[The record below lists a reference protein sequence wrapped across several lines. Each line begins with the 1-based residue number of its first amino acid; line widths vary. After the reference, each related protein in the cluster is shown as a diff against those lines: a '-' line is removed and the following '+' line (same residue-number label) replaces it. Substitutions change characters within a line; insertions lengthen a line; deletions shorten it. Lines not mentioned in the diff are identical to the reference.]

1 MSRGLGGA
9 RDLLAAR
16 PSRRA
21 ILAASA
27 AAFPLLLSACKG
39 VQVLGSPPPPA
50 ADIRTLRAAISAEQ
64 VMVASYDAALAQVGG
79 QPAVRS
85 VLTSILAEHRQHLA
99 QLRSRLVQPPGAPG
113 ARTGHV
119 RAAAIPPG
127 VTATLG
133 FLESA
138 ELAASNRLL
147 ADLPVLPPS
156 LAQLFASIS
165 ASEAT
170 HVPFLRSAGRSR

>member
-9 RDLLAAR
+9 RDPLAAR

-21 ILAASA
+21 VLAASA

-39 VQVLGSPPPPA
+39 VQALGQPPPPA
-50 ADIRTLRAAISAEQ
+50 VDIRTLRAAISAEE
-64 VMVASYDAALAQVGG
+64 VMVATYDAALR
-79 QPAVRS
+79 QPGAEPAERTA
-85 VLTSILAEHRQHLA
+85 LTGVLAEHPQHLA
-99 QLRSRLVQPPGAPG
+99 QLRSRLVEPAGAP
-113 ARTGHV
+113 APRTGHV
-119 RAAAIPPG
+119 RAPALPTG
-127 VTATLG
+127 MNATLG
-133 FLESA
+133 FLQST

-170 HVPFLRSAGRSR
+170 HAPFLRSAGRSR